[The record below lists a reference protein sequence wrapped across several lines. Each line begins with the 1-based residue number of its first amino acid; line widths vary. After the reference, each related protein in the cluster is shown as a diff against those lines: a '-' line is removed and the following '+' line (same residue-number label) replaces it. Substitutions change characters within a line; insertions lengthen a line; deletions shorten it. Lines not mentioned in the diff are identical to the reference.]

1 MTALLSLL
9 KNIQQQSQ
17 LLLECLKQEKLA
29 LDNNQLD
36 DLNSI
41 ASQKLP
47 LLEKLEQLDKQRIAN
62 SVESNFDDYINTR
75 KDPALISQWQA
86 TRLALSACRQ
96 QNEVNG
102 RLIHKRSQINQDIL
116 SVLSGRDQIADET
129 YNAQGNQL
137 ASTSLLNGVKA

>member
-9 KNIQQQSQ
+9 KNIQQQSL

-29 LDNNQLD
+29 LDNNQLENLD
-36 DLNSI
+36 SI

-47 LLEKLEQLDKQRIAN
+47 LLDKLEQLDKQRIAN
-62 SVESNFDDYINTR
+62 SVKDDFDDYINTSNN
-75 KDPALISQWQA
+75 PTLISQWQ
-86 TRLALSACRQ
+86 TTQLALSACRQ

-116 SVLSGRDQIADET
+116 SVLSGRDQTTDET
-129 YNAQGNQL
+129 YNAQGNQV
-137 ASTSLLNGVKA
+137 ASASLLNGIKA

>member
-17 LLLECLKQEKLA
+17 LLLECLKQEKHA
-29 LDNNQLD
+29 LDNNQLENLD
-36 DLNSI
+36 SI
-41 ASQKLP
+41 ANQKLP

-62 SVESNFDDYINTR
+62 SVKDDFDNYINTSNN
-75 KDPALISQWQA
+75 PTLISQWQT

-102 RLIHKRSQINQDIL
+102 RLIRKRSQINQDIL
-116 SVLSGRDQIADET
+116 SVLSGRDQTADET
-129 YNAQGNQL
+129 YNAQGNQV
-137 ASTSLLNGVKA
+137 ASASLLSGVKA

>member
-9 KNIQQQSQ
+9 KNIQQQSL

-29 LDNNQLD
+29 LDNNQLENLD
-36 DLNSI
+36 SI

-47 LLEKLEQLDKQRIAN
+47 LLDKLEQLDKQRIAN
-62 SVESNFDDYINTR
+62 SVKDDFDDYINTSNN
-75 KDPALISQWQA
+75 PALISQWQ
-86 TRLALSACRQ
+86 TTQLALSACRQ

-116 SVLSGRDQIADET
+116 SVLSGRDQTTDET
-129 YNAQGNQL
+129 YNAQGNQV
-137 ASTSLLNGVKA
+137 ASASLLNGIKA